1 MNADTQNALLLTA
14 LALRAYKLDHGADP
28 LTLSALVP
36 GYLQAVPADPFALSG
51 PLHYKHLGMKPL
63 LYSVGPDGK
72 DDGGK
77 TIFDHTIPAPTNAD
91 GYDRR
96 HAVQENSVG
105 DIVAG
110 VNTN

>member
-1 MNADTQNALLLTA
+1 MPQ
-14 LALRAYKLDHGADP
+14 
-28 LTLSALVP
+28 
-36 GYLQAVPADPFALSG
+36 YLQAVPTDPFALSG
-51 PLHYKHLGMKPL
+51 PLRYKLAGAKPL

-77 TIFDHTIPAPTNAD
+77 AIFDRTIPAPTTPEAA
-91 GYDRR
+91 DRR